1 MAPDISII
9 QKFKKLEN
17 IFLRKRKKNEK
28 EERERERE
36 REREK
41 K

>member
-1 MAPDISII
+1 MVIGVNYKGHDAV
-9 QKFKKLEN
+9 
-17 IFLRKRKKNEK
+17 K

-41 K
+41 EKFH